1 MELFYHTTK
10 EFFKKKRQQKDEEEK
25 KVAEEAGT
33 SEVASKKPGIFNQV
47 FSLSF
52 MLQLLAVFMV
62 LGAIYFMNR
71 NTGFFGGIFAKK

>member
-10 EFFKKKRQQKDEEEK
+10 EFFKKKRQQKEEEEK
-25 KVAEEAGT
+25 KIAEETET

-47 FSLSF
+47 FSISF

-62 LGAIYFMNR
+62 LGVIYFMSR
-71 NTGFFGGIFAKK
+71 NTAFFGGIFAKK